1 MLPGPIY
8 IYKCPNCGQLIKNN
22 SLRSGNTLRSKLY
35 SDGIIISPMLPEY
48 PNFVRCKKCHY
59 FYWLNKAEVVG
70 TYSWGEEQNPD
81 WVDVEFAKFP
91 TIDDYIEAIELN
103 MAPTRDAE
111 LSFRRNILWA
121 FNDRVRNGKDLFA
134 NDGDQVKWISNTERF
149 IEILD
154 VEDVNEKI
162 LLAEVYRSQG
172 EFEKCMDL
180 LNSLD
185 AESFGWLKEAFEKEC
200 QAKNKLVF
208 SLN

>member
-1 MLPGPIY
+1 
-8 IYKCPNCGQLIKNN
+8 
-22 SLRSGNTLRSKLY
+22 
-35 SDGIIISPMLPEY
+35 MLPEY
-48 PNFVRCKKCHY
+48 PNFIRCKSCQH

-70 TYSWGEEQNPD
+70 TYSWGEEQDPE

-111 LSFRRNILWA
+111 LSFMRSILWA
-121 FNDRVRNGKDLFA
+121 FNDRIRNGKDLFS
-134 NDGDQVKWISNTERF
+134 NDGDQVKWMSNNERF

-154 VEDVNEKI
+154 VEDVDEKI

-180 LNSLD
+180 INSLPLPD
-185 AESFGWLKEAFEKEC
+185 FGWLKEAFEKEC
-200 QAKNKLVF
+200 QVKNQMVF
-208 SLN
+208 NFN